1 MDPKLKEEL
10 KVIFEGLKL
19 DDASLDKV
27 LALFENAVESK
38 VKIATEVA
46 LNEQDTAYSKEL
58 QNLIT
63 KLDEKHANQLDK
75 VVEVINENHLAKLQN
90 VQQLY
95 ENHYKKEFEKFK
107 NNLLLTNK
115 RFLEMYLNKVMPDD
129 MISEAV
135 TVRKQAKLISE
146 MKRMLDLDSASQNTA
161 IKEGILE
168 AGKIIKESK
177 EQIQQLISEKTEL
190 ENKIKINERDIL
202 LNQKLNSVEASKRD
216 TLRKI
221 FKDADIEKIN
231 ENFDY
236 SSRLIDK
243 QRKEF
248 KEELKN
254 KNISQ
259 KKFIPFNN
267 KPSILAESVQQNQ
280 TVKENSIMSDYITEL
295 TSR

>member
-90 VQQLY
+90 VQKLY

-115 RFLEMYLNKVMPDD
+115 CFLEMYLNKVMPDD

>member
-75 VVEVINENHLAKLQN
+75 VVEVINENHLDKLQN